1 MRRKLAENFKKVRG
15 QIEQA
20 CERSG
25 RNPEDVRLI
34 AVTKTVEMD
43 VIRAVVESGHLDIGE
58 SRVQNLVKRAGMLQ
72 EHLTRRKQ
80 LQEPNSPDS
89 PRWHMVGH
97 LQRNKVKQVLP
108 WTRMIHS
115 VDSLRLAEEISKEA
129 GKLDKSVPVLI
140 EVNVANEKAKYGIA
154 VGAANHFAGHISNLT
169 GIEVVGLMAMAPLV
183 GNPEEVRPYFARLR
197 EVFED
202 MKLEGVVGPGFR
214 ELSMGM
220 TNDFEVAIEEG
231 ATMVR
236 VGRAL
241 FEGLGSDD

>member
-15 QIEQA
+15 RIEKA
-20 CERSG
+20 CERCG
-25 RNPEDVRLI
+25 REPEEVRLV

-43 VIRAVVESGHLDIGE
+43 VIRAVVEAGHLDIGE

-72 EHLTRRKQ
+72 EHLSRRRQ
-80 LQEPNSPDS
+80 LKEKESASN
-89 PRWHMVGH
+89 PRWHMIGH
-97 LQRNKVKQVLP
+97 LQRNKVRQVLP
-108 WTRMIHS
+108 WTHMIHS

-129 GKLDKSVPVLI
+129 SKLDKTIPVLI

-154 VGAANHFAGHISNLT
+154 VGAANHFAAHINNLA
-169 GIEVVGLMAMAPLV
+169 GLKIVGLMAMAPFV
-183 GNPEEVRPYFARLR
+183 DDPEEVRPCFGRLR

-202 MKLEGVVGPGFR
+202 MRTEGVVGPEFR

-231 ATMVR
+231 ATIVR

-241 FEGLGSDD
+241 VEGLN